1 MTKTKGRGR
10 LDGDVLITLYLH
22 VNSNMLIY
30 WSFHCIMAAVK
41 IVWATAFR
49 LSIRI
54 EHFARAN
61 SKTDVL
67 SGIGDTMPIGQDN
80 ELAVFLI
87 ALAVIFVVVI
97 ALAAVAIMRRNKR
110 GRTLQNSTYGNNIDS
125 GKEVPTDRSNEKYSY
140 NAGDY

>member
-54 EHFARAN
+54 EHFARQNPAGVRN
-61 SKTDVL
+61 YEKCYAEFAALRFMDRKGVCQFQRRRAFL
-67 SGIGDTMPIGQDN
+67 LIGLPRQI
-80 ELAVFLI
+80 LV
-87 ALAVIFVVVI
+87 
-97 ALAAVAIMRRNKR
+97 
-110 GRTLQNSTYGNNIDS
+110 
-125 GKEVPTDRSNEKYSY
+125 GKARL
-140 NAGDY
+140 

>member
-1 MTKTKGRGR
+1 
-10 LDGDVLITLYLH
+10 
-22 VNSNMLIY
+22 
-30 WSFHCIMAAVK
+30 
-41 IVWATAFR
+41 
-49 LSIRI
+49 
-54 EHFARAN
+54 
-61 SKTDVL
+61 
-67 SGIGDTMPIGQDN
+67 MPIGQDN

-140 NAGDY
+140 NAGDYGNSQANAAHQDANVHEHSHSSGSSADFGSGGHSGGHHSH